1 MTLWVT
7 ITDENT
13 SDLAPLYTT
22 TLRISE
28 EFYIA
33 GCHPPM
39 NENRGSAGS
48 NSCLRE
54 AIFTAVGVEA
64 LEIAGGRGRKPTYG
78 SEACTRILHKVQSTP
93 NREQEDGTATRSL
106 STLQRSL
113 RAEGR
118 GLERVGAITI
128 RAVLYEAGYSYQLT
142 RTWCP
147 NGIALRKRK
156 EGVVTVID
164 PDTQGGKCIERAYTL
179 AKHGGD

>member
-1 MTLWVT
+1 M
-7 ITDENT
+7 
-13 SDLAPLYTT
+13 
-22 TLRISE
+22 
-28 EFYIA
+28 
-33 GCHPPM
+33 
-39 NENRGSAGS
+39 
-48 NSCLRE
+48 
-54 AIFTAVGVEA
+54 
-64 LEIAGGRGRKPTYG
+64 
-78 SEACTRILHKVQSTP
+78 
-93 NREQEDGTATRSL
+93 